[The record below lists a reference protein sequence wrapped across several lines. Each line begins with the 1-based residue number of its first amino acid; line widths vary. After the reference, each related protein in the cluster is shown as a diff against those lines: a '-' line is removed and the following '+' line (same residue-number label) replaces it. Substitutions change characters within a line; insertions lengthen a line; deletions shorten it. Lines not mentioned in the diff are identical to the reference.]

1 MAERRI
7 RFAKDKQDLVRRLLS
22 TDEGTGP
29 FRTQADVLAFA
40 ASMGAQR
47 NRREKLADALAEPI
61 RQEVFE
67 RQGYD
72 TLICL
77 LAVEATQDANILEES
92 DEMIARRAAI
102 FEEYA
107 NGGLSIIADETRG
120 DVDLS
125 QAILLMVSGLRE
137 REDVDATV
145 LDLSRLKI

>member
-7 RFAKDKQDLVRRLLS
+7 RFSREKQDLVRRLLS
-22 TDEGTGP
+22 SDDGTGP
-29 FRTQADVLAFA
+29 FKTQADVLAFA
-40 ASMGAQR
+40 ASLGAFR
-47 NRREKLADALAEPI
+47 RRREPLPDALAEPI

-77 LAVEATQDANILEES
+77 LAVEATKEANILEET
-92 DEMIARRAAI
+92 DDMISTRAAI

-107 NGGLSIIADETRG
+107 NGGLSIIGEETRG

-125 QAILLMVSGLRE
+125 QAVLLMISTLRE
-137 REDVDATV
+137 QQQVDTAV